1 MLAVL
6 KGLRTLT
13 LVDPPK
19 EPWRSRVEG
28 ATAAAAAS
36 STPPGVLGAMV
47 AGVLVEGMTR
57 AVLEGVEGGWCK
69 FANGVGGDEG
79 EKDILLKWGM
89 DGARQ
94 GFICFCQDSEC
105 VCVLCASGAR
115 VIVTET
121 QSAVD

>member
-36 STPPGVLGAMV
+36 STPPGVLGAV
-47 AGVLVEGMTR
+47 VLVEGMTL
-57 AVLEGVEGGWCK
+57 AVLEGVEGRWWE
-69 FANGVGGDEG
+69 FANEVGGDEG

-94 GFICFCQDSEC
+94 CFI
-105 VCVLCASGAR
+105 
-115 VIVTET
+115 
-121 QSAVD
+121 